1 MATAVREVDLER
13 IPPVLTGLEGYSSA
27 LILIRWRGHPVG
39 KAEIAVDDGRIDGAV
54 LNRLLY
60 ESLDWSFW
68 RRWVADHLKWAA
80 PHTTEAP
87 GPATIAV
94 CTRNR
99 PDDLRRALEALMRL
113 PDDGQEVLVVDNA
126 PSDDAT
132 LRLVKG
138 YPKVRYVH
146 ESRAGLDVARNRAIR
161 EARFDIVAFTDD
173 DAAPDPSWLRN
184 LVRNFADD
192 PLVMCATG
200 LTMPLELETE
210 AQVAFERYSPFGK
223 GFRRRIFDGI
233 VHDPLLVGDVGSGNN
248 MALRRTVV
256 DLVGPFDEAL
266 DGGTPTRTGGDHEM
280 FSRILAA
287 GYRIVYDPDALNW
300 HRHRR
305 TWEELRQTLYSYG
318 TGVYAMW
325 TRSLIMSGE
334 VGVLHRGWRWFS
346 GYQLPAL
353 IRSALRRP
361 GKPPVDLLLAELR
374 GCAAGPWL
382 YLTSRRRL
390 RKNRAHT

>member
-1 MATAVREVDLER
+1 VATAVREVDLER
-13 IPPVLTGLEGYSSA
+13 IPPVLTGLDGYSRA
-27 LILIRWRGHPVG
+27 LILIRWHGLPAG
-39 KAEIAVDDGRIDGAV
+39 KAEIPVSDGRIEGAA
-54 LNRLLY
+54 LSSALH
-60 ESLDWSFW
+60 ESLDWAFW
-68 RRWVADHLKWAA
+68 RRWVVDHLGWAE
-80 PHTTEAP
+80 PHTTAVS

-99 PDDLRRALEALMRL
+99 PDDLRGALEALMRL

-132 LRLVKG
+132 RRLVAG
-138 YPKVRYVH
+138 YPRVRYVY
-146 ESRAGLDVARNRAIR
+146 EPRAGLDVARNRAIR

-184 LVRNFADD
+184 LVRNFAED
-192 PLVMCATG
+192 PLTMCATG

-210 AQVAFERYSPFGK
+210 AQEAFERYSPFGK

-233 VHDPLLVGDVGSGNN
+233 VHDPLSVGDVGSGNN
-248 MALRRTVV
+248 MALRTRVL

-287 GYRIVYDPDALNW
+287 GYRIVYDPAALNW

-346 GYQLPAL
+346 GYQLPAV
-353 IRSALRRP
+353 IRSFLRRP
-361 GKPPVDLLLAELR
+361 GSPPLDLLLAELR

-390 RKNRAHT
+390 RRNRAH